1 MSKGKVTELRLHRIS
16 KRQEEISQLEVKHL
30 NVTCPHCMKSWTAS
44 IREDAA
50 ELECPHCK
58 MAPLIPRTVY
68 MVLVKKSSAGKLA
81 LGSVKV

>member
-1 MSKGKVTELRLHRIS
+1 MSKGKVTELRLHRIN

-44 IREDAA
+44 IREDAT

-58 MAPLIPRTVY
+58 RASLIPATEY
-68 MVLVKKSSAGKLA
+68 LLLVKKSSAGKLG
-81 LGSVKV
+81 LGSVK